1 VPDLCG
7 LTIVSSA
14 ADCGTSACIK
24 TTPPLLLVCRPDQNG
39 TVVVQAGLR
48 AVLENRGQVSEAEEQ
63 SINQHVATILHA
75 LHMAHGSKLSKLLA
89 PARAALPTVDRIV
102 ASCCLPD
109 T

>member
-1 VPDLCG
+1 M
-7 LTIVSSA
+7 
-14 ADCGTSACIK
+14 
-24 TTPPLLLVCRPDQNG
+24 LVCRPDRNG
-39 TVVVQAGLR
+39 TVDVQAILR
-48 AVLENRGQVSEAEEQ
+48 AMLENRGKVSEAEEQ

-89 PARAALPTVDRIV
+89 PARAALPAVDRIV